1 MAILALG
8 SSGKLPLDH
17 FKGLWVDDGL
27 MVILHVVLRDLT
39 LIGFHLLGQEVL
51 AEGLLQQGISFVL
64 LVPQHRGFDTST
76 CLHPHPI
83 NEVVKGVKPSKGV
96 KFP

>member
-8 SSGKLPLDH
+8 PSGKLPLDH

-51 AEGLLQQGISFVL
+51 AEGFLQQGIAFV
-64 LVPQHRGFDTST
+64 
-76 CLHPHPI
+76 
-83 NEVVKGVKPSKGV
+83 
-96 KFP
+96 